1 MGHGHDHSHSHGHD
15 HGHGHDHAHG
25 APARSLTIAL
35 GLTATYMV
43 VEAVGGLLTG
53 SLALLADAGHMLS
66 DAGALVVALV
76 AARLAERPPD
86 ARQTMGY
93 QRAEVLGAALN
104 AGALLVLAVWIAV
117 EAVERLQAPG
127 FVHAGPMMV
136 VAATGLLV
144 NLVVAWVL
152 HRGARTINTR
162 AALLHVLGD
171 ALGSVGALTAGALVA
186 WGGFLWADPA
196 ISLVISAI
204 LLTGS
209 WRVLRE
215 VSAVL
220 MHSAPGHVDVSEL
233 EHAILDV
240 PGVDSVHALHVWT
253 LRPGEDVL
261 TVHIVVAPGVDIP
274 DVCARV
280 TEAALERVPR
290 AHVTVQPER
299 VGVPCRR
306 PPPPHPMEHHH
317 PH

>member
-1 MGHGHDHSHSHGHD
+1 MGHDHPHH
-15 HGHGHDHAHG
+15 HG
-25 APARSLTIAL
+25 APARSLTVAL

-86 ARQTMGY
+86 TRQTMGY

-104 AGALLVLAVWIAV
+104 AGALLVLAIWIAA

-127 FVHAGPMMV
+127 PVLAGPMMA
-136 VAATGLLV
+136 VAATGLAV

-152 HRGARTINTR
+152 HRGVHTINTR

-186 WGGFLWADPA
+186 WGGLLWADPA

-204 LLTGS
+204 LLAGS

-215 VSAVL
+215 VAAVL
-220 MHSAPGHVDVSEL
+220 MHSTPGHVDVGDL
-233 EHAILDV
+233 ERGILDV
-240 PGVDSVHALHVWT
+240 AGVASVHALHVWT

-261 TVHIVVAPGVDIP
+261 TVHIVVEPGVDIP
-274 DVCARV
+274 EVCAHV
-280 TEAALERVPR
+280 TEAALERVPG

-299 VGVPCRR
+299 VGVECRR
-306 PPPPHPMEHHH
+306 PPPPHALEHPHHH
-317 PH
+317 

>member
-1 MGHGHDHSHSHGHD
+1 MAHDHSHSHE
-15 HGHGHDHAHG
+15 
-25 APARSLTIAL
+25 APARTLTIAL
-35 GLTATYMV
+35 GLTTTYMV
-43 VEAVGGLLTG
+43 IEAVGGLLTG

-104 AGALLVLAVWIAV
+104 AGALLVLALWIAV
-117 EAVERLQAPG
+117 EAIERLQSPSE
-127 FVHAGPMMV
+127 VVAGPMMV
-136 VAATGLLV
+136 VAGVGLLV

-152 HRGARTINTR
+152 HRGVHTINTR
-162 AALLHVLGD
+162 AALMHVLGD

-186 WGGFLWADPA
+186 FGGHLWADPA

-204 LLTGS
+204 LLVGS

-215 VSAVL
+215 VAAVL
-220 MHSAPGHVDVSEL
+220 MHSTPGHVDVEEL
-233 EHAILDV
+233 EKAILAT
-240 PGVDSVHALHVWT
+240 PGVQSVHALHVWT

-261 TVHIVVAPGVDIP
+261 TVHIVVEPGAEIP
-274 DVCARV
+274 DVCTRV
-280 TEAALERVPR
+280 TETALQRVPS

-299 VGVPCRR
+299 VGAACR
-306 PPPPHPMEHHH
+306 PPLRPQRFDPHLHHH
-317 PH
+317 H